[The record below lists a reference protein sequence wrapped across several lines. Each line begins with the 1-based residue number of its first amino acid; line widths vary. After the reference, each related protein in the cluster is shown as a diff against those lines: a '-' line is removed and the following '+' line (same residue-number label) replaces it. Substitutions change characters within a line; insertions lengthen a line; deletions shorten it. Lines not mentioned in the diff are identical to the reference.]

1 MASTRFAADPYL
13 LANPLTLIRL
23 GDSAKVETLESLMRS
38 FKNCSAA
45 LLFCALGPIITLGGP
60 QAQTKFIKENQVTEE
75 AMVRALKPAP
85 AEDTSGAESSG
96 PKTRSLKITPNESS
110 RPSSA
115 TRRDAKPASASGS
128 APVLLTFEPNAT
140 ELTPRAKKALDI
152 IARSLTHA
160 DLASLSFAIEGH
172 ADPRG
177 KSDDNLKLSELR
189 AESVK
194 NYLVSQHGIAD
205 KRLQV
210 VAKGDTQLA
219 SPQHPTA
226 PENRRV
232 TFVTVQ

>member
-1 MASTRFAADPYL
+1 MP
-13 LANPLTLIRL
+13 
-23 GDSAKVETLESLMRS
+23 SL
-38 FKNCSAA
+38 KNCSAA
-45 LLFCALGPIITLGGP
+45 LLFFALGPMTTAGGL

-75 AMVRALKPAP
+75 AMIRALKPAA
-85 AEDTSGAESSG
+85 AEETAAGESSG
-96 PKTRSLKITPNESS
+96 PKTRSLKVTPNEPS
-110 RPSSA
+110 RYSA
-115 TRRDAKPASASGS
+115 AARRDTKPAAASGS

-140 ELTPRAKKALDI
+140 ELTPRAKKALDV

-177 KSDDNLKLSELR
+177 KADDNLKLSELR

-194 NYLVSQHGIAD
+194 SYLVSQHGIAD

-210 VAKGDTQLA
+210 VGKGDTQLA
-219 SPQHPTA
+219 IPQHPAA

>member
-1 MASTRFAADPYL
+1 M
-13 LANPLTLIRL
+13 PLP
-23 GDSAKVETLESLMRS
+23 
-38 FKNCSAA
+38 KNCSAA
-45 LLFCALGPIITLGGP
+45 LLLCALGPFVTAGGL

-75 AMVRALKPAP
+75 AMIRALKPAAAEEMP
-85 AEDTSGAESSG
+85 AADSSG
-96 PKTRSLKITPNESS
+96 TKTRSLRITPNG
-110 RPSSA
+110 PSKASA
-115 TRRDAKPASASGS
+115 AGRRDHKPAANSGS

-140 ELTPRAKKALDI
+140 ELTPRAKKALDV

-177 KSDDNLKLSELR
+177 KTDENLKLSELR

-194 NYLVSQHGIAD
+194 SYLVSQHGIAD

-210 VAKGDTQLA
+210 VGKGDTQPA
-219 SPQHPTA
+219 IPKHPAA

>member
-1 MASTRFAADPYL
+1 MP
-13 LANPLTLIRL
+13 
-23 GDSAKVETLESLMRS
+23 SL
-38 FKNCSAA
+38 KKCSAA
-45 LLFCALGPIITLGGP
+45 LLFCAFGPITITGVL

-75 AMVRALKPAP
+75 AMIRALKPAA
-85 AEDTSGAESSG
+85 AEETSAAESSG
-96 PKTRSLKITPNESS
+96 PKTRSLKVTPNESS
-110 RPSSA
+110 KPSA
-115 TRRDAKPASASGS
+115 AARRDSKPAAASGS

-140 ELTPRAKKALDI
+140 ELTPRAKKALDV

-177 KSDDNLKLSELR
+177 KADDNLKLSELR

-194 NYLVSQHGIAD
+194 SYLVSQHGIAD

-210 VAKGDTQLA
+210 VGKGDTQLA
-219 SPQHPTA
+219 IPQHPAA

-232 TFVTVQ
+232 TFITVQ

>member
-1 MASTRFAADPYL
+1 MP
-13 LANPLTLIRL
+13 
-23 GDSAKVETLESLMRS
+23 S

-45 LLFCALGPIITLGGP
+45 LLFCALGPIITAGAL
-60 QAQTKFIKENQVTEE
+60 QAQTRFIKENQVTEE
-75 AMVRALKPAP
+75 AMIRALKPAA
-85 AEDTSGAESSG
+85 AEEPRAAESSG
-96 PKTRSLKITPNESS
+96 PKTRSLKVTPNEPS
-110 RPSSA
+110 RPGGT
-115 TRRDAKPASASGS
+115 TRREAKPTAASGS
-128 APVLLTFEPNAT
+128 APILLTFEPNAT
-140 ELTPRAKKALDI
+140 ELTPRAKKALDV

-194 NYLVSQHGIAD
+194 SYLVSQHGIAD

-210 VAKGDTQLA
+210 VGKGATQLA
-219 SPQHPTA
+219 SPQHPAA

>member
-1 MASTRFAADPYL
+1 MP
-13 LANPLTLIRL
+13 
-23 GDSAKVETLESLMRS
+23 SL
-38 FKNCSAA
+38 KKCSAA
-45 LLFCALGPIITLGGP
+45 LLFCALGPITTAGGL

-75 AMVRALKPAP
+75 AMIRALKPAA
-85 AEDTSGAESSG
+85 AEETIAAESSG
-96 PKTRSLKITPNESS
+96 PKTRSLKVTPNEPS
-110 RPSSA
+110 RPSA
-115 TRRDAKPASASGS
+115 AARRDPKPAAASGS

-140 ELTPRAKKALDI
+140 ELTPRAKKALDV

-177 KSDDNLKLSELR
+177 KADDNLKLSELR

-194 NYLVSQHGIAD
+194 SYLVSQHGIAD

-210 VAKGDTQLA
+210 VGKGDTQLA
-219 SPQHPTA
+219 IPQHPAA